1 MRVLLLALAMIPY
14 PTMADD
20 SPSPIPADLR
30 AEFKLPPFYQKMIS
44 VEGFPIV
51 SSEKVLDAAV
61 VESAVIVRGMLA
73 GRADIF
79 KSMAKAHIRLAV
91 MATNERT
98 CDIPEH
104 SDLTP
109 KAFWNRRARGLGATH
124 ERPAVS
130 GAEENV
136 LCCKGDP
143 YSTENILV
151 HEFAHAIHLM
161 GMETIDP
168 TFDTRLKACYDSAM
182 ADGKWSGKY
191 AAENH
196 SEYWA
201 EAVQSWFG
209 TNRENDALHNHV
221 NTRRE
226 LIAYDPGVAK
236 LCEEIFGENDWQ
248 YRRADD
254 PARKE
259 EPHLKPLDR
268 KTLPLFEWT
277 KEEREAKD

>member
-1 MRVLLLALAMIPY
+1 MIPFS
-14 PTMADD
+14 ARGDD
-20 SPSPIPADLR
+20 RVSPIPAR
-30 AEFKLPPFYQKMIS
+30 VREEFKLPPFYQKWIS
-44 VEGFPIV
+44 IEGFPV
-51 SSEKVLDAAV
+51 VASEKVMGAAV
-61 VESAVIVRGMLA
+61 LESAAIVRGMLA

-91 MATNERT
+91 MATGERT

-109 KAFWNRRARGLGATH
+109 KPFWNRRARGLGATH

-130 GAEENV
+130 CAEENV

-143 YSTENILV
+143 YPTENILV

-161 GMETIDP
+161 GMETLDP
-168 TFDTRLKACYDSAM
+168 TFDTRLKASYDAAM
-182 ADGKWSGKY
+182 ADGKWKGKY

-209 TNRENDALHNHV
+209 TNRENDTLHNHV
-221 NTRRE
+221 NTRQE
-226 LIAYDPGVAK
+226 LIDYDPGVAK
-236 LCEEIFGENDWQ
+236 LCEEIFGKNDWQ
-248 YRRADD
+248 YRRADE
-254 PARKE
+254 PARKK
-259 EPHLKPLDR
+259 EPHLKDLDR
-268 KTLPLFEWT
+268 AKLPVFEWT
-277 KEEREAKD
+277 EEERNAES